1 MGETSLTGGES
12 GSERRPEQHRRR
24 YPERRWG
31 FRAAGASVAKVV
43 GPIVARHGGGLLAR
57 LKAEWTV
64 IVGRELAAVTWPEAL
79 ARGGT
84 LKLRVAPAKALEL
97 QHRAPLVI
105 ERVNL
110 FFGREAV
117 TRLAII
123 QGPLPLAAP
132 VPPVTSRPLNSREAA
147 SLDQQLSG
155 VANPE
160 LRAAL
165 AGLGRRVIGSA
176 E

>member
-1 MGETSLTGGES
+1 MGKTSLAGTES
-12 GSERRPEQHRRR
+12 GSERRP
-24 YPERRWG
+24 G

-43 GPIVARHGGGLLAR
+43 SPIVARHGGGILAR
-57 LKAEWTV
+57 LKAEWAA
-64 IVGRELAAVTWPEAL
+64 IVGPELAAVTWPEAL

-84 LKLRVAPAKALEL
+84 LKLRVAPVKALEL

-117 TRLAII
+117 TRLSLM
-123 QGPLPLAAP
+123 QGLLPLAAP
-132 VPPVTSRPLNSREAA
+132 VPRATSRPLNSREANA
-147 SLDQQLSG
+147 LDHQLSG
-155 VANPE
+155 VASPE

>member
-1 MGETSLTGGES
+1 MDEPSLTGTVG
-12 GSERRPEQHRRR
+12 GSERRP
-24 YPERRWG
+24 G
-31 FRAAGASVAKVV
+31 FRAAGASLAKIV
-43 GPIVARHGGGLLAR
+43 GPIVARHGGGILAR
-57 LKAEWTV
+57 LKTEWAA
-64 IVGRELAAVTWPEAL
+64 IIGPELASVTWPEAL

-110 FFGREAV
+110 FFGRAAV
-117 TRLAII
+117 TRLALV
-123 QGPLPLAAP
+123 QGPLPLATP
-132 VPPVTSRPLNSREAA
+132 VPQATSRPLDSREAA
-147 SLDQQLSG
+147 ALDHQLSG
-155 VANPE
+155 VASPE

>member
-1 MGETSLTGGES
+1 MDETSLTGTNG
-12 GSERRPEQHRRR
+12 GSERRP
-24 YPERRWG
+24 G
-31 FRAAGASVAKVV
+31 FRAAGASLAKIV
-43 GPIVARHGGGLLAR
+43 GPIVARHGGGILAR
-57 LKAEWTV
+57 LKAEWAV
-64 IVGRELAAVTWPEAL
+64 IIGPELAAVTWPEAL

-84 LKLRVAPAKALEL
+84 LKLRVAPGKALEL

-105 ERVNL
+105 ERINL

-117 TRLAII
+117 TRLALV

-132 VPPVTSRPLNSREAA
+132 VPQPSSRPLDSREAA
-147 SLDQQLSG
+147 ALDHQLSE
-155 VANPE
+155 VASPE

>member
-1 MGETSLTGGES
+1 MDEARLAGTGG
-12 GSERRPEQHRRR
+12 GGERRP
-24 YPERRWG
+24 G
-31 FRAAGASVAKVV
+31 FRAAGANVAKIV
-43 GPIVARHGGGLLAR
+43 GPIVGRHGGGVLSR
-57 LKAEWTV
+57 LKTEWAA
-64 IVGRELAAVTWPEAL
+64 IIGPELAAATWPEAM

-84 LKLRVAPAKALEL
+84 LKLRVAPGKALEV

-117 TRLAII
+117 TRLALV
-123 QGPLPLAAP
+123 QGPLPLPITAARA
-132 VPPVTSRPLNSREAA
+132 TDRPLSTDEAA
-147 SLDQQLSG
+147 ALDHQLAEIAS
-155 VANPE
+155 PE

-165 AGLGRRVIGSA
+165 AGFGRRIIGAA

>member
-1 MGETSLTGGES
+1 MDETSLTGTDG
-12 GSERRPEQHRRR
+12 GSERRP
-24 YPERRWG
+24 G
-31 FRAAGASVAKVV
+31 FRAAGASLAKVV
-43 GPIVARHGGGLLAR
+43 GPIVARHGGGILAR
-57 LKAEWTV
+57 LKTEWAA
-64 IVGRELAAVTWPEAL
+64 IIGPELATVTWPEAL

-84 LKLRVAPAKALEL
+84 LKLRVAPVKALEL

-117 TRLAII
+117 TRLALV
-123 QGPLPLAAP
+123 QGPLPIPAP
-132 VPPVTSRPLNSREAA
+132 APQASSRPLDSREAA
-147 SLDQQLSG
+147 ALDDQLSG
-155 VANPE
+155 VASPE